1 MNLTKNQLE
10 VISTI
15 EHLLEHKL
23 EVSAINRKTIKVR
36 IDDHRFYTKSDLYVR
51 IARICQKYKLGRIEP
66 NGINFIAIILFVK
79 KGE

>member
-1 MNLTKNQLE
+1 MKLSKKQLD
-10 VISTI
+10 VVDTI

-51 IARICQKYKLGRIEP
+51 IARICQKYNLGRIEP
-66 NGINFIAIILFVK
+66 NGINFIAIIL
-79 KGE
+79 